1 MELIYEY
8 PIWTTWFIC
17 VIFLGLASVIETI
30 KK

>member
-1 MELIYEY
+1 MELIYAY

-17 VIFLGLASVIETI
+17 VIFFGLASVIETI